1 MAIPKKPV
9 VKTGP
14 LGRLWRSVA
23 TLPYVIKE
31 IPKLPKL
38 KLVGLTGLFMCGSFF
53 VYFMTGPNIYIWDQR
68 RLREAQLLE
77 KFGVTQSST
86 PNMPG
91 TGRPYTNS
99 YGLCMDYNKHFEKAE
114 TAETNQSE
122 SDSQ

>member
-1 MAIPKKPV
+1 MGPQMAIPKKPV

-38 KLVGLTGLFMCGSFF
+38 KLVGLTGLFMS
-53 VYFMTGPNIYIWDQR
+53 GPNIYIWDQR
-68 RLREAQLLE
+68 RLREAQMLE
-77 KFGVTQSST
+77 RFGVTQSST

-91 TGRPYTNS
+91 TGRPYTHS

-122 SDSQ
+122 S